1 MKLETLILT
10 QAIQQKWAVTLSSES
25 QEKLESRGVKI
36 LDYLL
41 KTNQIFPNQW
51 VINLIDATGQYGDK
65 LTQEQNQKDIILLST
80 SDLLQLFEEEGQV
93 IELEATLMNN
103 EEELLKIII
112 QDGASIDVL
121 GSGEIFPLS
130 VLGNYQTVDRAM
142 FLW

>member
-10 QAIQQKWAVTLSSES
+10 QAIQPKWAVTLSSEPE
-25 QEKLESRGVKI
+25 EKLESRVVKI

-41 KTNQIFPNQW
+41 KTNQLFPNQW

-65 LTQEQNQKDIILLST
+65 LTQEQNHKDIIPLST
-80 SDLLQLFEEEGQV
+80 SDLLQLLAEEGQV
-93 IELEATLMNN
+93 IEIEATLMNN

-121 GSGEIFPLS
+121 GSGAIFPIS

-142 FLW
+142 FLR